1 MGLLQD
7 KVAIIT
13 GATNGAGL
21 SICAA
26 FTKEGARVAIVDM
39 DEFAAT
45 ALATDL
51 ASAGAQAIA
60 VPCDVRNGDDIT
72 RSVNIAVDW
81 FGTVDILVNNAQFA
95 THDVALADMSDADF
109 DLAMVTGPTATFR
122 FMRACHPHL
131 VNGGHVINLRSGT
144 DVVSMPNSAA
154 REWGWYGISVNY
166 LTTVVRNG
174 KATANFDDHADELN
188 GPPLGRSILR
198 NGDADI
204 GIGHVAV
211 LLAGTE
217 ASVAASFTATTSER
231 CALIG

>member
-13 GATNGAGL
+13 GAADSAGM

-26 FTKEGARVAIVDM
+26 FAKEGARVAIVDM
-39 DEFAAT
+39 DELAAA

-51 ASAGAQAIA
+51 DSAGAQAIA
-60 VPCDVRNGDDIT
+60 IPCDVRNADDII
-72 RSVNIAVDW
+72 RSVDMAADW
-81 FGTVDILVNNAQFA
+81 FGTVDILVNNAQSA
-95 THDVALADMSDADF
+95 THDVALADMADADF

-144 DVVSMPNSAA
+144 EVVSMPKSAA
-154 REWGWYGISVNY
+154 REWGWYGITVHY
-166 LTTVVRNG
+166 LTTVVRDG
-174 KATANFDDHADELN
+174 KDTANFDAHADGLN
-188 GPPLGRSILR
+188 GPLSGLSGLR
-198 NGDADI
+198 GGDTDI
-204 GIGHVAV
+204 DIGHVAV

-217 ASVAASFTATTSER
+217 ASVAARFTATASES